1 MYSHGLPILCG
12 GELVWLYL
20 PSTALPFLP
29 ESEDWNWALEHLTIE
44 STPFVMSRG
53 KPMQL
58 PQLLRK
64 WKKDSWMKH
73 LFGLTLKH
81 STAMRGVEKWIG
93 SLPVSP
99 VNRSQMLVNKKG
111 QKMNDGFGKIS
122 SELLT
127 KLDRSS
133 SFWKTLQHSLIPGM
147 QCLPYLE
154 PWPKAGSM
162 LSGNVSKRKM
172 SEPITTETGSFFLP
186 TPTAH
191 PENKSSKE
199 WGYPTLIEA
208 AEMWPTPRTCS
219 AMASRITSEIA
230 WNPKRSPN
238 LETVVGKRMFPTP
251 TVHDSKNNGGQSQ
264 MVRNTP
270 PLNAQ
275 IGGKL
280 NPPWVDWLM
289 GFPIGWTALE
299 PPEMELSLY
308 RQRMRFMFSQLKQ
321 ALDLGVNE

>member
-1 MYSHGLPILCG
+1 VYSHGLPILCG

-208 AEMWPTPRTCS
+208 AEMWPTP
-219 AMASRITSEIA
+219 
-230 WNPKRSPN
+230 
-238 LETVVGKRMFPTP
+238 

-321 ALDLGVNE
+321 DLDLGVNE